1 MHPVR
6 TLSQFAAILACF
18 ACLGCAGPAHAD
30 EPANIKRPQ
39 TTTQA
44 IELSVPPAAEPRP
57 ALKYHLLPWTSE
69 RTPGNAAQFYYRAI
83 LSLRLHDKEYWQKYH
98 DNHDA
103 WLSSDERQ
111 FPRQDVADWL
121 AAQGTALAELKVAT
135 HREYCDWDYRIQD
148 LRGMDTINFLLPEV
162 QQSRDL
168 GRVIQLRAH
177 LELMDGRVDDA
188 FATLGLGYQL
198 AHDVARTPFIVN
210 NLVGVAIAGIMNAEL
225 PLLFERSDA
234 NYYWAIRS
242 LPQPLIDLRTA
253 LQFEMNSPAQLF
265 PYLKDPETA
274 DHTPDEWRRLVVGT
288 IANLENLAG
297 GGSARPDW
305 QSELIAAAM
314 MTKLYPVAK
323 AALIESGLGRERVE
337 AMPVAQ
343 VVAIHTSRATQYAFQ
358 EAFKLALLP
367 YDEAMRRLPIVA
379 QRLKKDIVT
388 PEAVF
393 SGQAG
398 IPIVSILLPSVQAVL
413 RAEVRLVRDLA
424 ALAAIEAIRM
434 HAAETGKLPAALAEI
449 TVVPVPTNPATG
461 QPFPYKLDAASG
473 TATLEAPQIEAPQEA
488 RQYVI
493 RLRK

>member
-1 MHPVR
+1 MHP
-6 TLSQFAAILACF
+6 LSNFCRFAAILLIIGSPGLTRAE
-18 ACLGCAGPAHAD
+18 
-30 EPANIKRPQ
+30 EPANLKPPQIAPQ
-39 TTTQA
+39 TM
-44 IELSVPPAAEPRP
+44 ELSVEPAAEPRP

-83 LSLRLHDKEYWQKYH
+83 LSLRLNDKEYWKKYY
-98 DNHDA
+98 DNQEA
-103 WLSSDERQ
+103 WLSSDERR

-121 AAQGTALAELKVAT
+121 AEQVATFVELKVAA
-135 HREYCDWDYRIQD
+135 HREYCDWDFRIQD
-148 LRGMDTINFLLPEV
+148 LRGLDTINFLLPEV

-188 FATLGLGYQL
+188 FQTLGMGYQL
-198 AHDVARTPFIVN
+198 AHDVARTPFIVSK
-210 NLVGVAIAGIMNAEL
+210 LVGVAIAGIMNAEL
-225 PLLFERSDA
+225 PLLMERSDA

-242 LPQPLIDLRTA
+242 LPQPLVDLRTA

-274 DHTPDEWRRLVVGT
+274 DHAPDEWRRLVVGT

-297 GGSARPDW
+297 GSAARPGW
-305 QSELIAAAM
+305 QSELLATAM
-314 MTKLYPVAK
+314 MTRLYPVAK
-323 AALIESGLGRERVE
+323 AALIESGMSRERVE

-343 VVAIHTSRATQYAFQ
+343 VVAIHTPRMTQYAFQ

-367 YDEAMRRLPIVA
+367 YDEAMRRLPVVA
-379 QRLKKDIVT
+379 QRLKTDIVT
-388 PEAVF
+388 PEAVL

-413 RAEVRLVRDLA
+413 RAEVRQMRDFA
-424 ALAAIEAIRM
+424 ALATIEAIRM
-434 HAAETGKLPAALAEI
+434 HAAETGKLPSSLAEV
-449 TVVPVPTNPATG
+449 TVVPVPSNPATG
-461 QPFPYKLDAASG
+461 QPFPYKLDPATG
-473 TATLEAPQIEAPQEA
+473 TATLDAPQIEAPQEA
-488 RQYVI
+488 RRYVI